1 MSRDFIE
8 VRGAEEHN
16 LKDVDVEVPREELTV
31 VTGLSGSGKSSLAFE
46 TIYAEGQRRYI
57 ESLSAYARN
66 FLGQMDKP
74 QVENVEGLSPAI
86 SIDQKNAANNPRSTV
101 GTVTELHDYLR
112 LLYARVG
119 TPHCP
124 ECGREVDDQSAQQMV
139 RRLLEAPEGTRAKIC
154 APVVRDQK
162 GAFEELFDDLVS
174 EGYTRVE
181 VDGERYDLTIDHRQ
195 TTSDEPSGAA
205 RGRPDLDENYDHTVD
220 VVVDRV
226 RISEDARSRITDSV
240 ETALEEA
247 DGVLKVIFPDP
258 EGVDVGGATARST
271 GDLADE
277 TDGEDEPAEQDDRL
291 IVEFSEEL
299 ACNHCNIDISEIET
313 RSFSFNSPHGA
324 CPECEGIGST
334 KEVSEDL
341 VIEDSSKPLKHVFEP
356 WSYNRTYYSR
366 QLDNVAEHFG
376 VSLSTPFEELDPEI
390 RRQFLYGTDSRVH
403 FEWTTKNGTREKTE
417 RFEGVIP
424 NLERR
429 HVETD
434 SDSAREHIEEYMAV
448 TTCPACEGTR
458 LKAES
463 RAVLVDGVSASDA
476 NGGSPEDSS
485 DGVSITEVNQ
495 MSIGDALDHFEGM
508 EANLNARDTKIAEEI
523 LKEIR
528 ARLGFMCEVGL
539 EYLTLDREA
548 STLSGGE
555 SQRIRLATQ
564 IGSGLVGVLYVLDE
578 PSIGL
583 HQRDND
589 RLLNTLEELRDIGN
603 TLIVVEHD
611 TETMRRADNIIDMGP
626 GPGKRGGEIVVN
638 GSIDEVLES
647 EESVTGD
654 YLAGEKAIPVP
665 EERREPDQGEG
676 SDGASGDTG
685 AASREPDSGEGSDR
699 ASGDG
704 KAASREP
711 DAHLTIRGARQ
722 HNLKDLD
729 VELPIGCF
737 TAITGVSGSGKSTLM
752 HEVLYK
758 GLAREMNDNTSVDPG
773 EHDAIEGLEN
783 VETVRLIDQS
793 PIGRTPRSNPAT
805 YTNVF
810 DFVRELYAET
820 DLAKQRGYEK
830 GRFSFNVKGGR
841 CEACGGQGTVKIDM
855 NFLSDVHVPCEECDG
870 ARYNDETLDV
880 TFKGKTIADV
890 LQMSVDE
897 AYDFFE
903 SHSQLRRRLKLLQDV
918 GLGYMR
924 LGQPSTTLSG
934 GEAQRVK
941 LAEELGKKDTGETLY
956 LLDEPTTGLHPHDER
971 KLIDVLHRLTDEGN
985 TVVVIEHE
993 LDLVK
998 NADNI
1003 VDLGPEGG
1011 ERGGEV
1017 VTTGTPEEVARVEES
1032 YTGQYLRDLLPDVDL
1047 KGPRADRELVFD
1059 TDDGTSGTGDGEQ
1072 VTGAGDD

>member
-1 MSRDFIE
+1 MSRDYIE
-8 VRGAEEHN
+8 VRGAEQHN
-16 LKDVDVEVPREELTV
+16 LKDIDVEIPREELTV

-46 TIYAEGQRRYI
+46 TVYAEGQRRYI

-139 RRLLEAPEGTRAKIC
+139 RRLMQAPEGTRAKLC

-162 GAFEELFDDLVS
+162 GAFEDLFDDLVG

-181 VDGERYDLTIDHRQ
+181 VDSDRYDLTV
-195 TTSDEPSGAA
+195 E
-205 RGRPDLDENYDHTVD
+205 RPDLDENYDHTVD

-226 RISEDARSRITDSV
+226 KVSEDERSRITDSV
-240 ETALEEA
+240 ETALDEA
-247 DGVLKVIFPDP
+247 EGLLKVIFPDP
-258 EGVDVGGATARST
+258 PDDLDVGGSRARST

-277 TDGEDEPAEQDDRL
+277 AETDETDRDRL
-291 IVEFSEEL
+291 VVEFSEEL
-299 ACNHCNIDISEIET
+299 ACMHCHIDISEIET

-324 CPECEGIGST
+324 CPECEGLGST

-341 VIEDSSKPLKHVFEP
+341 VVTDPSKPLKHVFEP

-376 VSLSTPFEELDPEI
+376 ISLETPFEELDESI
-390 RRQFLYGTDSRVH
+390 RRQFLYGTDEQVH
-403 FEWTTKNGTREKTE
+403 FEWETKNGTREKTE

-434 SDSAREHIEEYMAV
+434 SDRAREHIEEYMAV
-448 TTCPACEGTR
+448 TTCPECEGTR
-458 LKAES
+458 LKPES
-463 RAVLVDGVSASDA
+463 RAVLL
-476 NGGSPEDSS
+476 
-485 DGVSITEVNQ
+485 DGVSITAVSE
-495 MSIGDALDHFEGM
+495 MSIGDALEHFEGM
-508 EANLNARDTKIAEEI
+508 EANLDERQTKIASEI

-539 EYLTLDREA
+539 DYLTLDREA

-589 RLLNTLEELRDIGN
+589 RLLDTLEELRDLGN
-603 TLIVVEHD
+603 TLLVVEHD

-626 GPGKRGGEIVVN
+626 GPGKRGGEVVVN
-638 GSIDEVLES
+638 GSFEDVLDS

-654 YLAGEKAIPVP
+654 YLGGEKAIPVP
-665 EERREPDQGEG
+665 ESRRERDGE
-676 SDGASGDTG
+676 
-685 AASREPDSGEGSDR
+685 
-699 ASGDG
+699 
-704 KAASREP
+704 
-711 DAHLTIRGARQ
+711 LVVRGARQ
-722 HNLKDLD
+722 HNLDDLD
-729 VELPIGCF
+729 IELPAGCF

-752 HEVLYK
+752 HDVLYK

-773 EHDAIEGLEN
+773 EHDAIEGLDEI
-783 VETVRLIDQS
+783 ETVRLIDQS

-810 DFVRELYAET
+810 DFVRELFAET
-820 DLAKQRGYEK
+820 ELAKQRGYEK

-841 CEACGGQGTVKIDM
+841 CEECGGQGTVKIEM
-855 NFLSDVHVPCEECDG
+855 NFLSDVYVPCEECGG

-880 TFKGKTIADV
+880 TFKGKTISDV
-890 LQMSVDE
+890 LDMSVDE

-903 SHSQLRRRLKLLQDV
+903 SHSQLRRRLKLLKDV

-941 LAEELGKKDTGETLY
+941 LAEELGKKDTGDTLY
-956 LLDEPTTGLHPHDER
+956 LLDEPTTGLHPEDER
-971 KLIDVLHRLTDEGN
+971 KLVDVLHRLTDDGN

-998 NADNI
+998 NADHI

-1011 ERGGEV
+1011 ENGGQV
-1017 VTTGTPEEVARVEES
+1017 VAAGTPEEVARTEDS
-1032 YTGQYLRDLLPDVDL
+1032 YTGKYLRDLLPDVDL
-1047 KGPRADRELVFD
+1047 DGPRAGRDPDEQAL
-1059 TDDGTSGTGDGEQ
+1059 TADDD
-1072 VTGAGDD
+1072 

>member
-1 MSRDFIE
+1 MSRDYIE
-8 VRGAEEHN
+8 VRGAEQHN
-16 LKDVDVEVPREELTV
+16 LKDVDVEIPREELTV

-46 TIYAEGQRRYI
+46 TVYAEGQRRYI

-124 ECGREVDDQSAQQMV
+124 DCGREVDDQSAQQMV
-139 RRLLEAPEGTRAKIC
+139 RRLMQAPEETRAKLC

-181 VDGERYDLTIDHRQ
+181 VDGERYDLTVE
-195 TTSDEPSGAA
+195 T
-205 RGRPDLDENYDHTVD
+205 PDLDENYDHTVD

-226 RISEDARSRITDSV
+226 KITESERSRLTDSV

-247 DGVLKVIFPDP
+247 DGLLKVIFPDP
-258 EGVDVGGATARST
+258 PAELSVGGSRTRST
-271 GDLADE
+271 GDLAKEED
-277 TDGEDEPAEQDDRL
+277 TDNVRDDRF
-291 IVEFSEEL
+291 IVEFSDEL
-299 ACNHCNIDISEIET
+299 ACTHCHIDISEIET

-324 CPECEGIGST
+324 CPECEGLGST

-341 VIEDSSKPLKHVFEP
+341 VVTDSSKPLKHVFEP

-376 VSLSTPFEELDPEI
+376 ISLDTPFEDLADTI
-390 RRQFLYGTDSRVH
+390 QRQFLYGTDNPVH
-403 FEWTTKNGTREKTE
+403 FEWQTKNGTREKTE

-429 HVETD
+429 HIETD
-434 SDSAREHIEEYMAV
+434 SDRARDHIEEFMAV
-448 TTCPACEGTR
+448 TTCPICEGTR

-463 RAVLVDGVSASDA
+463 RSVLVDDR
-476 NGGSPEDSS
+476 
-485 DGVSITEVNQ
+485 SITAVNE
-495 MSIGDALDHFEGM
+495 MSIGDALAHFEEM
-508 EANLNARDTKIAEEI
+508 EAHLNERETKIATEI

-528 ARLGFMCEVGL
+528 SRLGFMCEVGL
-539 EYLTLDREA
+539 DYLTLDREA

-589 RLLNTLEELRDIGN
+589 RLLDTLEELRDLGN
-603 TLIVVEHD
+603 TLLVVEHD

-626 GPGKRGGEIVVN
+626 GPGKRGGEVVVN
-638 GSIDEVLES
+638 GSFEDVVGGEASI
-647 EESVTGD
+647 TGD
-654 YLAGEKAIPVP
+654 YLSGERSIPVP
-665 EERREPDQGEG
+665 TSRREA
-676 SDGASGDTG
+676 DG
-685 AASREPDSGEGSDR
+685 
-699 ASGDG
+699 
-704 KAASREP
+704 
-711 DAHLTIRGARQ
+711 HLTIRGARQ
-722 HNLKDLD
+722 HNLGDLT
-729 VELPIGCF
+729 VELPTGCF

-752 HEVLYK
+752 HDVLYK
-758 GLAREMNDNTSVDPG
+758 GLARGMNDNTSVDPG
-773 EHDAIEGLEN
+773 DHDAIDGTDA

-810 DFVRELYAET
+810 DFIRELFAET
-820 DLAKQRGYEK
+820 ELSKQRGYKK
-830 GRFSFNVKGGR
+830 GRFSFNVQGGR
-841 CEACGGQGTVKIDM
+841 CEECGGQGTVKIDM
-855 NFLSDVHVPCEECDG
+855 NFLSDVSVPCEECGGD
-870 ARYNDETLDV
+870 RYNDETLDV
-880 TFKGKTIADV
+880 TFKDKTISDV
-890 LQMSVDE
+890 LGMSVDE
-897 AYDFFE
+897 AHAFFE
-903 SHSQLRRRLKLLQDV
+903 SHNQLRRRLKLLKDV

-956 LLDEPTTGLHPHDER
+956 LLDEPTTGLHPEDER
-971 KLIDVLHRLTDEGN
+971 KLIDVLHRLTDDGN

-1011 ERGGEV
+1011 ENGGEIV
-1017 VTTGTPEEVARVEES
+1017 ATGTPEEVARTEES
-1032 YTGQYLRDLLPDVDL
+1032 YTGTYLRDLLPDVDL
-1047 KGPRADRELVFD
+1047 EGPRADREL
-1059 TDDGTSGTGDGEQ
+1059 
-1072 VTGAGDD
+1072 GDDRKPAKADDD

>member
-1 MSRDFIE
+1 MSSEYIE

-16 LKDVDVEVPREELTV
+16 LKAVDVEVPREELTV

-112 LLYARVG
+112 LLYARIG

-124 ECGREVDDQSAQQMV
+124 ECGRQVDDQSAQQMV
-139 RRLLEAPEGTRAKIC
+139 RRLLDAPEGTRAKIC

-181 VDGERYDLTIDHRQ
+181 VDGEEYDLTV
-195 TTSDEPSGAA
+195 E
-205 RGRPDLDENYDHTVD
+205 RPDLDKNYDHTVD

-226 RISEDARSRITDSV
+226 KISQDERSRITDSV
-240 ETALEEA
+240 ETALTEA
-247 DGVLKVIFPDP
+247 DGLLKVSFPDP
-258 EGVDVGGATARST
+258 PADLDVGGASARST
-271 GDLADE
+271 GDLAADE
-277 TDGEDEPAEQDDRL
+277 TMDGTEDGDRM

-299 ACNHCNIDISEIET
+299 ACNHCGIDFSEIET

-324 CPECEGIGST
+324 CPACEGIGST

-341 VIEDSSKPLKHVFEP
+341 VIEDPSKPLKHVFEP

-376 VSLSTPFEELDPEI
+376 VSLETPFEELDDEI
-390 RRQFLYGTDSRVH
+390 RRQFLYGTDDRVH
-403 FEWTTKNGTREKTE
+403 FQWRTKNGTREKTE

-434 SDSAREHIEEYMAV
+434 SDRAREHIEEYMAV

-463 RAVLVDGVSASDA
+463 RSVLVDGT
-476 NGGSPEDSS
+476 
-485 DGVSITEVNQ
+485 SITAVNQ
-495 MSIGDALDHFEGM
+495 LSIGDALAHFEGL
-508 EANLNARDTKIAEEI
+508 ESNLDDRDRKIAEEI

-611 TETMRRADNIIDMGP
+611 TETMRRADTIIDMGP
-626 GPGKRGGEIVVN
+626 GPGKRGGEVVAN
-638 GSIDEVLES
+638 GTMDDLIDC
-647 EESVTGD
+647 EESVTGE
-654 YLAGEKAIPVP
+654 YLSGERTIPVP
-665 EERREPDQGEG
+665 TDRRTGEG
-676 SDGASGDTG
+676 TI
-685 AASREPDSGEGSDR
+685 
-699 ASGDG
+699 
-704 KAASREP
+704 
-711 DAHLTIRGARQ
+711 TIRGARQ
-722 HNLKDLD
+722 HNLSD
-729 VELPIGCF
+729 VDVDIPVGCF

-752 HEVLYK
+752 HEILYK

-773 EHDAIEGLEN
+773 EHDGIEGLEN
-783 VETVRLIDQS
+783 IETVRLIDQS

-810 DFVRELYAET
+810 DYVRELFAET
-820 DLAKQRGYEK
+820 DVANQRGYDK

-841 CEACGGQGTVKIDM
+841 CEGCGGQGTVKIDM
-855 NFLSDVHVPCEECDG
+855 NFLSDVTVPCEECDG

-890 LQMSVDE
+890 LEMSVAE

-903 SHSQLRRRLKLLQDV
+903 SHSQLRRRLKLLKDV
-918 GLGYMR
+918 GLGYMQ

-956 LLDEPTTGLHPHDER
+956 LLDEPTTGLHPEDER
-971 KLIDVLHRLTDEGN
+971 KLIDVLHRLTDDGN

-998 NADNI
+998 NADHI

-1011 ERGGEV
+1011 EHGGEV
-1017 VTTGTPEEVARVEES
+1017 VAEGTPEAVARTEES
-1032 YTGQYLRDLLPDVDL
+1032 YTGRYLRDLLPAVDL
-1047 KGPRADRELVFD
+1047 AGPRAERDRTVESRD
-1059 TDDGTSGTGDGEQ
+1059 Q
-1072 VTGAGDD
+1072 ATGAGDD

>member
-1 MSRDFIE
+1 MSREHIE

-16 LKDVDVEVPREELTV
+16 LKDIDVTVPREELTV

-46 TIYAEGQRRYI
+46 TIYAEGQRRYV

-124 ECGREVDDQSAQQMV
+124 ECGRKVDDQSAQQMV
-139 RRLLEAPEGTRAKIC
+139 RRLMAAPDGTRAKLC

-162 GAFEELFDDLVS
+162 GAFEDLFDDLVS

-181 VDGERYDLTIDHRQ
+181 VDGERFDLTV
-195 TTSDEPSGAA
+195 EGPA
-205 RGRPDLDENYDHTVD
+205 LDENYDHTVD

-226 RISEDARSRITDSV
+226 KLAPDERSRVTDSV

-247 DGVLKVIFPDP
+247 NGVLKVIFPDP
-258 EGVDVGGATARST
+258 PADLDVGGADARST
-271 GDLADE
+271 GDLA
-277 TDGEDEPAEQDDRL
+277 EDEGSDDRTGQRR

-341 VIEDSSKPLKHVFEP
+341 VIEDPSKPLKHVFEP

-390 RRQFLYGTDSRVH
+390 RRQFLYGTDRRVH
-403 FEWTTKNGTREKTE
+403 FEWRTKNGTREKTE

-434 SDSAREHIEEYMAV
+434 SDRAREHIEEYMAV

-463 RAVLVDGVSASDA
+463 RAVLIDGVSAGDA
-476 NGGSPEDSS
+476 SGDSSEGSS
-485 DGVSITEVNQ
+485 DGVSITDINE
-495 MSIGDALDHFEGM
+495 MSIGDALAHFEDM
-508 EANLNARDTKIAEEI
+508 EADLDERERHIAEEI

-528 ARLGFMCEVGL
+528 SRLGFMSEVGL

-589 RLLNTLEELRDIGN
+589 RLLDTLEELRDIGN

-626 GPGKRGGEIVVN
+626 GPGKRGGDVVVN
-638 GSIDEVLES
+638 GSLADVTESDES
-647 EESVTGD
+647 ITGE
-654 YLAGEKAIPVP
+654 YLAGERAIPVP
-665 EERREPDQGEG
+665 ERRREPD
-676 SDGASGDTG
+676 GA
-685 AASREPDSGEGSDR
+685 
-699 ASGDG
+699 
-704 KAASREP
+704 
-711 DAHLTIRGARQ
+711 LTVRGARQ
-722 HNLKDLD
+722 HNLKDID
-729 VELPIGCF
+729 VDLPIGCF

-773 EHDAIEGLEN
+773 DHDAIEGIDE

-810 DFVRELYAET
+810 DYVRELFAET
-820 DLAKQRGYEK
+820 ELAKQRGYEK

-841 CEACGGQGTVKIDM
+841 CEECGGQGTVKIDM
-855 NFLSDVHVPCEECDG
+855 NFLSDVYVPCEECNG

-880 TFKGKTIADV
+880 EFKGKTISDV
-890 LQMSVDE
+890 LEMSVAE

-903 SHSQLRRRLKLLQDV
+903 SHSQLRRRLQLLEDV

-956 LLDEPTTGLHPHDER
+956 LLDEPTTGLHPEDER

-1011 ERGGEV
+1011 ENGGKV
-1017 VTTGTPEEVARVEES
+1017 VATGTPEEVARNEDS
-1032 YTGQYLRDLLPDVDL
+1032 HTGRYLRDLLPAVDL
-1047 KGPRADRELVFD
+1047 EGPRAGRAV
-1059 TDDGTSGTGDGEQ
+1059 GDGEQ
-1072 VTGAGDD
+1072 ATGAGDD

>member
-1 MSRDFIE
+1 MSRDTIE

-16 LKDVDVEVPREELTV
+16 LKDIDVTIPREELTV

-46 TIYAEGQRRYI
+46 TVYAEGQRRYI

-74 QVENVEGLSPAI
+74 KVENVEGLSPAI

-124 ECGREVDDQSAQQMV
+124 ECGREVGEQSAQQMV
-139 RRLLEAPEGTRAKIC
+139 RRLLSLPEGTRAKLC

-162 GAFEELFDDLVS
+162 GAFEDRFDDLVS

-181 VDGERYDLTIDHRQ
+181 VDGQSYDLTVEQ
-195 TTSDEPSGAA
+195 PE
-205 RGRPDLDENYDHTVD
+205 LDENYDHTVD

-226 RISEDARSRITDSV
+226 KTSEDARSRITDSV

-247 DGVLKVIFPDP
+247 GGVMKVILPDP
-258 EGVDVGGATARST
+258 PADTGDLGGSTARST
-271 GDLADE
+271 GDLADDE
-277 TDGEDEPAEQDDRL
+277 EDEAGDDRL
-291 IVEFSEEL
+291 TVEFSEEL
-299 ACNHCNIDISEIET
+299 ACTHCNIDISAIET

-324 CPECEGIGST
+324 CPECEGLGST

-341 VIEDSSKPLKHVFEP
+341 VVQDPTKPLKHVFEP

-376 VSLSTPFEELDPEI
+376 VSLETPFEELDPEI

-403 FEWTTKNGTREKTE
+403 FEWRTKNGTREKTE
-417 RFEGVIP
+417 RFEGVIN

-434 SDSAREHIEEYMAV
+434 SDRAREHIEEFMAV

-458 LKAES
+458 LKAQS
-463 RAVLVDGVSASDA
+463 RAVLVDDA
-476 NGGSPEDSS
+476 
-485 DGVSITEVNQ
+485 SITAVNR
-495 MSIGDALDHFEGM
+495 MSIGDARDHFEGM
-508 EANLNARDTKIAEEI
+508 EARLDDRQTKIAEEI

-589 RLLNTLEELRDIGN
+589 RLLNTLEELRDLGN
-603 TLIVVEHD
+603 TLLVVEHD
-611 TETMRRADNIIDMGP
+611 TETMRRADNVIDMGP
-626 GPGKRGGEIVVN
+626 GPGKRGGEVVAN
-638 GSIDEVLES
+638 GSLETVLAA

-654 YLAGEKAIPVP
+654 YLSGERSIPVP
-665 EERREPDQGEG
+665 DERREPDRREG
-676 SDGASGDTG
+676 SDG
-685 AASREPDSGEGSDR
+685 
-699 ASGDG
+699 GDG
-704 KAASREP
+704 
-711 DAHLTIRGARQ
+711 HLTVRGARQ
-722 HNLKDLD
+722 HNLEDLD
-729 VELPIGCF
+729 VDLPLGCF

-773 EHDAIEGLEN
+773 EHDAIEGVDQ

-810 DFVRELYAET
+810 DYVRELFAGT
-820 DLAKQRGYEK
+820 DLANRRGYQK

-841 CEACGGQGTVKIDM
+841 CEECGGQGTVKIDM
-855 NFLSDVHVPCEECDG
+855 NFLSDVQVPCEECDG
-870 ARYNDETLDV
+870 ARYNDETLEV
-880 TFKGKTIADV
+880 EFRGRTIADV
-890 LQMSVDE
+890 LGMTVDE
-897 AYDFFE
+897 AHDFFE
-903 SHSQLRRRLKLLQDV
+903 SHTQLRRRLKLLKDV

-941 LAEELGKKDTGETLY
+941 LAEELGKKDTGDTLY
-956 LLDEPTTGLHPHDER
+956 LLDEPTTGLHPADER

-998 NADNI
+998 NADNV

-1011 ERGGEV
+1011 EHGGEV
-1017 VTTGTPEEVARVEES
+1017 VATGTPETVARVEES
-1032 YTGQYLRDLLPDVDL
+1032 HTGRYLRDLLPDVDL
-1047 KGPRADRELVFD
+1047 EGPRADREPVGAPEFE
-1059 TDDGTSGTGDGEQ
+1059 GEGESEQATGA
-1072 VTGAGDD
+1072 GAGDD

>member
-1 MSRDFIE
+1 MSREYIE
-8 VRGAEEHN
+8 VRGAAENN
-16 LKDVDVEVPREELTV
+16 LKEVDVELPREKLTV
-31 VTGLSGSGKSSLAFE
+31 VTGLSGSGKSSLAFD
-46 TIYAEGQRRYI
+46 TVYAEGQRRYI

-74 QVENVEGLSPAI
+74 QVETVEGLSPAI

-124 ECGREVDDQSAQQMV
+124 ECGREVADQSAQQMV
-139 RRLLEAPEGTRAKIC
+139 RRLLAAPDGTRAKLC

-162 GAFEELFDDLVS
+162 GAFEELFDDLVA

-181 VDGERYDLTIDHRQ
+181 VDGERYDLTVD
-195 TTSDEPSGAA
+195 
-205 RGRPDLDENYDHTVD
+205 RPTLDENYDHTVD

-226 RISEDARSRITDSV
+226 KLSADARSRVTDSV
-240 ETALEEA
+240 ETALVEA
-247 DGVLKVIFPDP
+247 EGVLKVVFPDP
-258 EGVDVGGATARST
+258 PAGLDIGGTRARST
-271 GDLADE
+271 GDLSATDVEPVDE
-277 TDGEDEPAEQDDRL
+277 TDEAETRL
-291 IVEFSEEL
+291 VVEFSEEL
-299 ACNHCNIDISEIET
+299 ACTHCGIDISEIET

-324 CPECEGIGST
+324 CPECEGIGET

-341 VIEDSSKPLKHVFEP
+341 VVQDPSKQLKHVFEP

-376 VSLSTPFEELDPEI
+376 VSLSTPFEDLDPEI
-390 RRQFLYGTDSRVH
+390 QRQFLWGTDRRVH
-403 FEWTTKNGTREKTE
+403 FQWRTKNGTREKTE

-434 SDSAREHIEEYMAV
+434 SDRAREHIEEYMAV
-448 TTCPACEGTR
+448 TTCPACDGTR
-458 LKAES
+458 LRPES
-463 RAVLVDGVSASDA
+463 RAVRVAGTTIDEVSRL
-476 NGGSPEDSS
+476 
-485 DGVSITEVNQ
+485 
-495 MSIGDALDHFEGM
+495 SIGDALSHFEGL
-508 EANLNARDTKIAEEI
+508 ETRLDERDRTIAEEI

-589 RLLNTLEELRDIGN
+589 RLLDTLAELRDIGN
-603 TLIVVEHD
+603 TLVVVEHD
-611 TETMRRADNIIDMGP
+611 TETMRRADNIVDMGP
-626 GPGKRGGEIVVN
+626 GPGKRGGEVVVD
-638 GSIDEVLES
+638 GSLEAVTDC
-647 EESVTGD
+647 EESITGD
-654 YLAGEKAIPVP
+654 YLAGRRSIPVP
-665 EERREPDQGEG
+665 DERRVPDQAET
-676 SDGASGDTG
+676 DPDT
-685 AASREPDSGEGSDR
+685 
-699 ASGDG
+699 
-704 KAASREP
+704 
-711 DAHLTIRGARQ
+711 LTIRGARQ
-722 HNLKDLD
+722 HNLRDLD
-729 VELPIGCF
+729 VTIPLGAF
-737 TAITGVSGSGKSTLM
+737 SAITGVSGSGKSTLM
-752 HEVLYK
+752 HDVLYK
-758 GLAREMNDNTSVDPG
+758 GLAREMNKNTSVDPG
-773 EHDAIEGLEN
+773 EHDAIEGLDSI
-783 VETVRLIDQS
+783 ETVRLIDQS

-810 DFVRELYAET
+810 DHVRKLFAET
-820 DLAKQRGYEK
+820 ELSKRRGYEK

-841 CEACGGQGTVKIDM
+841 CEECGGQGTVTIDM
-855 NFLSDVHVPCEECDG
+855 NFLSDVQVPCEECGG
-870 ARYNDETLDV
+870 ARYNDETLEV
-880 TFKGKTIADV
+880 AFRGKTIADV
-890 LQMSVDE
+890 LDMSVAE
-897 AYDFFE
+897 AHAFFE
-903 SHSQLRRRLKLLQDV
+903 NHSQLRRRLQLLKDV

-956 LLDEPTTGLHPHDER
+956 LLDEPTTGLHPADER

-998 NADNI
+998 NADHVI
-1003 VDLGPEGG
+1003 DLGPEGG
-1011 ERGGEV
+1011 KHGGDIVAE
-1017 VTTGTPEEVARVEES
+1017 GTPESVARTEAS
-1032 YTGQYLRDLLPDVDL
+1032 HTGRYLRDLLPDVDL
-1047 KGPRADRELVFD
+1047 EGPR
-1059 TDDGTSGTGDGEQ
+1059 SGTAADVAEREQ
-1072 VTGAGDD
+1072 ATGAGDD

>member
-1 MSRDFIE
+1 MTRDVIE
-8 VRGAEEHN
+8 VRGAEQHN
-16 LKDVDVEVPREELTV
+16 LKDVDVEIPREELTV

-124 ECGREVDDQSAQQMV
+124 ECGREVGEQSASNMV
-139 RRLLEAPEGTRAKIC
+139 DRILELPEGTRAKIA

-162 GAFEELFDDLVS
+162 GAFEDRFSDLVS
-174 EGYTRVE
+174 EGYARVE
-181 VDGERYDLTIDHRQ
+181 VDGEAYDLTME
-195 TTSDEPSGAA
+195 TPE
-205 RGRPDLDENYDHTVD
+205 LDENFDHTID
-220 VVVDRV
+220 IVVDRV
-226 RISEDARSRITDSV
+226 KVSADARSRITDSV
-240 ETALEEA
+240 ETALAEA
-247 DGVLKVIFPDP
+247 DGVLKVIVPDP
-258 EGVDVGGATARST
+258 PADAEETLGGSTARST
-271 GDLADE
+271 GDIAGS
-277 TDGEDEPAEQDDRL
+277 GESPDHSDRDRL
-291 IVEFSEEL
+291 VVELSEDL
-299 ACNHCNIDISEIET
+299 ACTHCGIDISEIET

-324 CPECEGIGST
+324 CPECEGLGET

-341 VIEDSSKPLKHVFEP
+341 VIRDPTKPLKNVFEP

-376 VSLSTPFEELDPEI
+376 VSLETPFEDIDPEI
-390 RRQFLYGTDSRVH
+390 RRQFLYGTDDVVH

-434 SDSAREHIEEYMAV
+434 SDRAREHIEEYMAT

-463 RAVLVDGVSASDA
+463 RSVLVE
-476 NGGSPEDSS
+476 NT
-485 DGVSITEVNQ
+485 SITEVNRL
-495 MSIGDALDHFEGM
+495 SIGDALDHFEGM
-508 EANLNARDTKIAEEI
+508 EADLDDRDTKIAEEI

-528 ARLGFMCEVGL
+528 ARLGFMTEVGL

-548 STLSGGE
+548 ATLSGGE

-589 RLLNTLEELRDIGN
+589 RLLNTLEELRDLGN
-603 TLIVVEHD
+603 TLLVVEHD
-611 TETMRRADNIIDMGP
+611 TETMRRADTIVDMGP
-626 GPGKRGGEIVVN
+626 GPGRRGGEIVAQ
-638 GSIDEVLES
+638 GSPEDVVDS
-647 EESVTGD
+647 ERSVTGE
-654 YLAGEKAIPVP
+654 YLSGERTIPVP
-665 EERREPDQGEG
+665 EQRREP
-676 SDGASGDTG
+676 SG
-685 AASREPDSGEGSDR
+685 
-699 ASGDG
+699 
-704 KAASREP
+704 
-711 DAHLTIRGARQ
+711 HLTVRGARQ
-722 HNLKDLD
+722 HNLADLD
-729 VELPIGCF
+729 VDVPLETF

-758 GLAREMNDNTSVDPG
+758 GLVRRMNDTDVNPG
-773 EHDAIEGLEN
+773 EHDDIEGIEDI
-783 VETVRLIDQS
+783 ETVRLIDQS

-805 YTNVF
+805 YTDVF
-810 DFVRELYAET
+810 DQIRELFAET
-820 DLAKQRGYEK
+820 NLAKQRGYEK

-841 CEACGGQGTVKIDM
+841 CEACGGQGTVTIDM
-855 NFLSDVHVPCEECDG
+855 NFLSDVEVPCEECDG
-870 ARYNDETLDV
+870 ARYNGETLDV
-880 TFKGKTIADV
+880 TYKDATIADV
-890 LQMSVDE
+890 LEMEVDE

-903 SHSQLRRRLKLLQDV
+903 GHTGIRRRLKLLKDV

-941 LAEELGKKDTGETLY
+941 LAEELGKQDSGNTLY
-956 LLDEPTTGLHPHDER
+956 LLDEPTTGLHPEDES
-971 KLIDVLHRLTDEGN
+971 KLIDVLHRLTDDGN

-998 NADNI
+998 NADHI
-1003 VDLGPEGG
+1003 LDLGPEGG
-1011 ERGGEV
+1011 EHGGEV
-1017 VTTGTPEEVARVEES
+1017 VASGTPEDVARTEAS
-1032 YTGQYLRDLLPDVDL
+1032 HTGRYLRDLLPDVDEEGPRSGNVL
-1047 KGPRADRELVFD
+1047 VGSEPDAPRAD
-1059 TDDGTSGTGDGEQ
+1059 DD
-1072 VTGAGDD
+1072 